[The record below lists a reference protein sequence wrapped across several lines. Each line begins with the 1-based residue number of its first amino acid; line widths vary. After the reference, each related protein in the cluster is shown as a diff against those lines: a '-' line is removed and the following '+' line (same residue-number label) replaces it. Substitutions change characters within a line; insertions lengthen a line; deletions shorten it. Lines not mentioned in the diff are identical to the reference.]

1 MTVKG
6 PQFIHCYFQII
17 IFGYFVCLDS
27 FLYTF
32 TILPLRFAI
41 ALKRW
46 VASYF
51 KPGKRRSL
59 PVSAKCD
66 LAKFSIFLATCLTL
80 HHITDASKMYHSVR
94 GQEVIKLYVIFNVL
108 EVSFSDPADVAALS
122 LTG

>member
-1 MTVKG
+1 M
-6 PQFIHCYFQII
+6 QII

-66 LAKFSIFLATCLTL
+66 LAKFSIFIVTCCTL

-108 EVSFSDPADVAALS
+108 EVGPVPGYIVPCLS
-122 LTG
+122 LT